1 MAYICS
7 REYII
12 KLIIKVSIKM
22 VQLPQQFLFFFGGIL
37 YIWVRPFCLYFL
49 EGE

>member
-12 KLIIKVSIKM
+12 KLIIKESIKM
-22 VQLPQQFLFFFGGIL
+22 VQLPQQFLFFLGGIL
-37 YIWVRPFCLYFL
+37 
-49 EGE
+49 